1 MWGARQLSL
10 DVLSWLTTCSLRRKQ
25 IMKAMDLEWHP
36 NLRGFYYS
44 VKIFIF
50 FSIYFGEVH
59 LIYEYKTLLIFF
71 GFFEKINILLIWMKT
86 SFESWILWQSILKI
100 FWTFVIRLVKV
111 QSFWCHKKNRITSY
125 HIISHHITLYH
136 AYQ

>member
-1 MWGARQLSL
+1 
-10 DVLSWLTTCSLRRKQ
+10 
-25 IMKAMDLEWHP
+25 MKAMDLEWHP

-71 GFFEKINILLIWMKT
+71 GFFEKINILLI
-86 SFESWILWQSILKI
+86 
-100 FWTFVIRLVKV
+100 
-111 QSFWCHKKNRITSY
+111 
-125 HIISHHITLYH
+125 
-136 AYQ
+136 